1 MLCTN
6 LCVLD
11 AVVCPGYSTNYD
23 GKSER
28 TLFEGNV
35 EHAWSEKGSIVN
47 IHLNEWNRVQ
57 HMFNFVKLTLSL
69 FSDSIVD
76 DGQDPITFHINLLQ
90 MNTRAIDHHKNWD
103 ILLFK

>member
-1 MLCTN
+1 
-6 LCVLD
+6 
-11 AVVCPGYSTNYD
+11 
-23 GKSER
+23 
-28 TLFEGNV
+28 
-35 EHAWSEKGSIVN
+35 
-47 IHLNEWNRVQ
+47 
-57 HMFNFVKLTLSL
+57 MFNFVKLTLSL